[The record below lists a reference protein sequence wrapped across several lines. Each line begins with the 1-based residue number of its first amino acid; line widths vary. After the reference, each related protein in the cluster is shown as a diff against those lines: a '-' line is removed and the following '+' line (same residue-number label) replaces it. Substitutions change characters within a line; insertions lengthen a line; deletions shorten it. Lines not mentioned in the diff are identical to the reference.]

1 MNRTSVL
8 LPFAVAFAALFAGCE
23 WTNSSGDSTWS
34 SSYDAMNFAGTYRI
48 TTVTQTGGGDGGDA
62 GGSGTSPKTV
72 SKWKTNDSSILYHGS
87 VGETVVAGSV
97 TVKVGS
103 ENGLTFTD
111 DGAGNLTCSLG
122 PSGTIQYTTGDW
134 SITFDA
140 PPGGNL
146 VIAVTYT
153 PVQKSTS
160 SDYYYGLDTS
170 TFDATRVTAITI
182 SQTGQSLTMSFN
194 NGIVMAGRF
203 TSIRQTGRINED
215 TGAGADTYNAQFQVS
230 SGSESKMVGTLNYDF
245 TSHNRILDGTW
256 TWGKKTFDV
265 NAIGPSWTSAGASTT
280 ETSSGSN

>member
-1 MNRTSVL
+1 ML
-8 LPFAVAFAALFAGCE
+8 LHKSIGEAV
-23 WTNSSGDSTWS
+23 
-34 SSYDAMNFAGTYRI
+34 
-48 TTVTQTGGGDGGDA
+48 V
-62 GGSGTSPKTV
+62 P
-72 SKWKTNDSSILYHGS
+72 
-87 VGETVVAGSV
+87 GSV
-97 TVKVGS
+97 TVKVGPS
-103 ENGLTFTD
+103 SGLTFTD
-111 DGAGNLTCSLG
+111 DGAGNLNCSLG
-122 PSGTIQYTTGDW
+122 HKGKIQYTSGDW
-134 SITFDA
+134 SIEIDGLLEEGLDIYT
-140 PPGGNL
+140 
-146 VIAVTYT
+146 TYT

-203 TSIRQTGRINED
+203 TSIRQTGKINED